1 MYNSGM
7 RVWYDIAYP
16 SLPRA
21 YSSLM
26 YFTAFTSESS
36 KFSVTYTKTLS
47 LAVKVL
53 SLRGDR
59 VVTALD
65 QSVEFCC
72 RVDRD
77 GFGIC
82 SSNWMHCFACLHV
95 WVYSFYYSTV
105 MCVRNSKL
113 LSVLGTH
120 IYLRLW
126 DACGNYRF
134 AFVLIHCC
142 MFFSHGEQSSERFF
156 RSGL

>member
-7 RVWYDIAYP
+7 CVCYDIAYP

-47 LAVKVL
+47 LTVKVL

-77 GFGIC
+77 GLGIC
-82 SSNWMHCFACLHV
+82 SSN
-95 WVYSFYYSTV
+95 
-105 MCVRNSKL
+105 
-113 LSVLGTH
+113 
-120 IYLRLW
+120 
-126 DACGNYRF
+126 
-134 AFVLIHCC
+134 
-142 MFFSHGEQSSERFF
+142 
-156 RSGL
+156 

>member
-1 MYNSGM
+1 MYNSCRDACM
-7 RVWYDIAYP
+7 LRYCV
-16 SLPRA
+16 LPRA

-77 GFGIC
+77 GLGIC
-82 SSNWMHCFACLHV
+82 SSN
-95 WVYSFYYSTV
+95 
-105 MCVRNSKL
+105 
-113 LSVLGTH
+113 
-120 IYLRLW
+120 
-126 DACGNYRF
+126 
-134 AFVLIHCC
+134 
-142 MFFSHGEQSSERFF
+142 
-156 RSGL
+156 

>member
-7 RVWYDIAYP
+7 RVCYVIAYA

-36 KFSVTYTKTLS
+36 KFSVTYTMTLS

-77 GFGIC
+77 GLGIC
-82 SSNWMHCFACLHV
+82 SSN
-95 WVYSFYYSTV
+95 
-105 MCVRNSKL
+105 
-113 LSVLGTH
+113 
-120 IYLRLW
+120 
-126 DACGNYRF
+126 
-134 AFVLIHCC
+134 
-142 MFFSHGEQSSERFF
+142 
-156 RSGL
+156 

>member
-1 MYNSGM
+1 ML
-7 RVWYDIAYP
+7 YDIAYP
-16 SLPRA
+16 SLPRV
-21 YSSLM
+21 YFSLM

-77 GFGIC
+77 GLRIC

-105 MCVRNSKL
+105 MHVCSEVTVRTWDSF
-113 LSVLGTH
+113 

-126 DACGNYRF
+126 DAVIASLLCWFIAACNFF
-134 AFVLIHCC
+134 ARWAKQWESDSL
-142 MFFSHGEQSSERFF
+142 
-156 RSGL
+156 RSVGW

>member
-7 RVWYDIAYP
+7 RVCYVIAYP

-26 YFTAFTSESS
+26 YFTAFTSESSS

-77 GFGIC
+77 GLGIC
-82 SSNWMHCFACLHV
+82 SSN
-95 WVYSFYYSTV
+95 
-105 MCVRNSKL
+105 
-113 LSVLGTH
+113 
-120 IYLRLW
+120 
-126 DACGNYRF
+126 
-134 AFVLIHCC
+134 
-142 MFFSHGEQSSERFF
+142 
-156 RSGL
+156 